1 MLTKTND
8 VLSTPPPEQAEDIR
22 KQYENMTYDEMSQR
36 IAESYKQ
43 HSELL
48 GNRISLPSTISTS
61 TTLDD
66 TTVDDCYD
74 ESIIERTDIDDATKK
89 QKCTKLFLKSASSGD
104 LEKMQKYLET
114 MKPFID
120 INAKDEDG
128 TTPLIYAACFGK
140 YEIAQALLQ
149 AGAKA
154 DSQDSRK
161 EKKGEPLFF
170 SLFSNT
176 FSLLRWL
183 DCPDVGNNK

>member
-1 MLTKTND
+1 MITKTDNI
-8 VLSTPPPEQAEDIR
+8 LSTPPPEQTEDVR
-22 KQYENMTYDEMSQR
+22 KQYENMSYDEMSQR

-43 HSELL
+43 LSELL

-61 TTLDD
+61 TT
-66 TTVDDCYD
+66 VDDADDYD
-74 ESIIERTDIDDATKK
+74 ENVIERQDMDDGLKR

-104 LEKMQKYLET
+104 LEKVLKYLET

-140 YEIAQALLQ
+140 FEIAQALLT
-149 AGAKA
+149 AGAKI

-161 EKKGEPLFF
+161 ELKSPFF
-170 SLFSNT
+170 
-176 FSLLRWL
+176 
-183 DCPDVGNNK
+183 